1 MQSSMCN
8 LKTDIFLLFKCQTL
22 VLVTPS
28 IQTQLSNVQRHVN
41 FKKSNTQMLQEVFD
55 QDWIMFS
62 RNDYHM
68 WWLYGFGQRKVTKGK
83 KESLSCQPAFLP
95 HQGVPHVDEVKNPK
109 NNNNNALSLAPTYN
123 IVNSTHVLCIFNI

>member
-1 MQSSMCN
+1 MQSSMFN

-28 IQTQLSNVQRHVN
+28 IQTRLSNIQRHVN

-68 WWLYGFGQRKVTKGK
+68 W
-83 KESLSCQPAFLP
+83 
-95 HQGVPHVDEVKNPK
+95 
-109 NNNNNALSLAPTYN
+109 
-123 IVNSTHVLCIFNI
+123 